1 MFKFKNK
8 KKKYSFNFLKV
19 SIISFI
25 ILAGLFVAYNYS
37 RALIFRMVFSDSGL
51 VGHWTMD
58 QVDYVSSKM
67 QDKTI
72 YNHDAT
78 NYGATFTTDRFGN
91 ANSAMTFNGSASSVV
106 FDNTNSSF
114 DFTVGESFSYGAW
127 FKMNSSP
134 NSWHGIIS
142 KMPSW
147 GNGYNLQVGP
157 TQNIACGIGTYV
169 KTSWAPE
176 IGVWYHAMCVYDGS
190 KMTLYVNGQ
199 EESSAYYSVK
209 SGNSDLKLGM
219 FYTSGSLP
227 FYGDID
233 NVTIYNR
240 ALSNS
245 EVKVLYSSVGE
256 TKTSLGTKRKSL
268 ILDMPLTSL
277 YTKDD
282 TTDSEVLTD
291 KTPQSN
297 DGQNV
302 GASVGSEGT
311 YFNGSTDYISVPNS
325 PSLNKALV
333 DTYNFTIATWFK
345 PTSWVSYGAI
355 SKAVGGSWSHST
367 NSLWVYSSGIR
378 CVMGDGDLSHSN
390 LSGSYIS
397 TGAYQTTLNEW
408 HHVVCKGDGTN
419 LRLYIDGE
427 LKDTRAISGL
437 TYTRKSNS
445 NPLIIGKRTPTS
457 SGGIAG
463 TLKNLKIYDRPITDE
478 EITKLYNEK
487 VEKKTQVATLKGNLV
502 LDLPLKSNYTKS
514 ETVGS
519 EILTDRTPYS
529 NDGQNNGVSIGSDSA
544 SFSGSLQNIT
554 IPAEDIVIDKG
565 LTLSAWIK
573 PTSYPSERATIIVNK
588 YYLSL
593 YNNGSINTY
602 WYNTSSPGYHQTAS
616 GLVPLNEWTHVVT
629 TWDGTQNKIY
639 INGVLKKTTNT
650 SGLGTTSSSTT
661 IGAESIS
668 RQFLG
673 EISNVLIY
681 NNALSENEV
690 ESLYSK
696 GRGY

>member
-1 MFKFKNK
+1 MFKFRKIK
-8 KKKYSFNFLKV
+8 KKKSFNLLKFSIFSLAIIIGIFLV
-19 SIISFI
+19 
-25 ILAGLFVAYNYS
+25 YNYS
-37 RALIFRMVFSDSGL
+37 RALIFKRIIPTSGL
-51 VGHWTMD
+51 AGHWTMD
-58 QVDYVSSKM
+58 QVDYISSKM

-78 NYGATFTTDRFGN
+78 NYGATFTTDRFGK
-91 ANSAMTFNGSASSVV
+91 ANSAMYFSGDYLQIANPLSNQANLDQEWTVSAWVDVSNNDDQYLIDGMNKGVKLTHSSTNKPLLYLNSSTHDYYIYGNTADLLEGQGWKHIVFVFQNSTGLRKIYIDGVDVSGIGINKTSTPLGISSTLRIGYSSVAKI
-106 FDNTNSSF
+106 D
-114 DFTVGESFSYGAW
+114 
-127 FKMNSSP
+127 
-134 NSWHGIIS
+134 
-142 KMPSW
+142 
-147 GNGYNLQVGP
+147 
-157 TQNIACGIGTYV
+157 
-169 KTSWAPE
+169 
-176 IGVWYHAMCVYDGS
+176 
-190 KMTLYVNGQ
+190 
-199 EESSAYYSVK
+199 
-209 SGNSDLKLGM
+209 DLKI
-219 FYTSGSLP
+219 F
-227 FYGDID
+227 
-233 NVTIYNR
+233 NR
-240 ALSNS
+240 ALSES
-245 EVKVLYSSVGE
+245 EVKAIYSNLNS
-256 TKTSLGTKRKSL
+256 TAKTFLGTKRKSL

-282 TTDSEVLTD
+282 TTDSEVLAD

-355 SKAVGGSWSHST
+355 SKGVGGSWSHST

-378 CVMGDGDLSHSN
+378 CVMGDGDISHSN
-390 LSGSYIS
+390 LSGSYIGTS
-397 TGAYQTTLNEW
+397 AHQTTLNEW

-427 LKDTRAISGL
+427 LKDTKAISGL
-437 TYTRKSNS
+437 TYTRKSNT
-445 NPLIIGKRTPTS
+445 NPLIIGRRTPTS
-457 SGGIAG
+457 AGGIAG

-487 VEKKTQVATLKGNLV
+487 VEKKTQVSTLKGNLV
-502 LDLPLKSNYTKS
+502 LDLPLKSNYTKL
-514 ETVGS
+514 ETTGS

-529 NDGQNNGVSIGSDSA
+529 NDGQNYGASIGSDSA
-544 SFSGSLQNIT
+544 SFSGSLQNII

-573 PTSYPSERATIIVNK
+573 PTSYPSERATIIVSK

-602 WYNTSSPGYHQTAS
+602 WYDTSSPGYHQTAS
-616 GLVPLNEWTHVVT
+616 GLVPLNEWTHVLT

-650 SGLGTTSSSTT
+650 SGLGTTNTS
-661 IGAESIS
+661 IVVGAESS
-668 RQFLG
+668 PRQFLG

-681 NNALSENEV
+681 NDVLSATEV